1 MEAAASESI
10 SLFSFCLCVYNNMF
24 YNIVHEQIY
33 YFIQTIG
40 YPKAL
45 FIASISAL
53 CHISCLKHQDKASYF
68 ISATGCLNGIGSR
81 GSFRVSSLRVS
92 RFARQISC
100 TKSNCSF
107 NSETGIKFLSAERC
121 KVPMPL
127 KILL

>member
-45 FIASISAL
+45 VIASISVQGVL
-53 CHISCLKHQDKASYF
+53 
-68 ISATGCLNGIGSR
+68 
-81 GSFRVSSLRVS
+81 
-92 RFARQISC
+92 
-100 TKSNCSF
+100 
-107 NSETGIKFLSAERC
+107 SEFHR
-121 KVPMPL
+121 
-127 KILL
+127 